1 MFFPQALSQITRL
14 TGLKFEKE
22 EGEEGERK
30 EREEKNR
37 KVKNEYVKFI
47 ATWVFI
53 FSLSGI
59 ITYFRKYIS
68 NDLANRIAV
77 RLRKKVFSV
86 LISKNYAFF
95 NSTNTNVASLV
106 HKITNDITSISNTIS
121 LDLVFG
127 IRGLFFI
134 LGGSL
139 YLIIKIPEWT
149 FMSLGTMCVLVYLS
163 KVVGKQLRQAKKEE
177 VELLNKISSF
187 ANERFSSIK
196 LVKLSNMESRELQH
210 FEGHLENYYKQS
222 QKVSKF
228 MGLNHGVLDGLGQ
241 SALIVILAYGSYLVS
256 MGVGSPEML
265 TSAIYSLY
273 VGLGFRSLIVV
284 YTEMTKVSAI
294 YSGIYELIESVE
306 EDSEYNSEVLFRK
319 NELENFDVKKTISE
333 KVTEAELKRGSPASI
348 DNDNT
353 DNSINYVEKET
364 LGKKDENNQNTG
376 DEVLASNHLDHK
388 PEITFR
394 NVSFRYPGVNSNNY
408 VLRDFNLV
416 VKPGEIIAIQGE
428 SGSGKSTILNLLC
441 KLYEVESGEILIDEI
456 SLSSKDPSWIQQNIA
471 YVTQESM
478 LFMDSIYENIIYGN
492 QGFDNTIENVIKC
505 AKIANAHDFIEKLPM
520 GYNSL
525 LSEKGGN
532 LSGGQRQRIALAR
545 ALMKN
550 PKIII
555 LDEATSSLDPELERQ
570 IVTELKEICRGRT
583 CLIITHKIESYLGLI
598 DRVVKINE

>member
-14 TGLKFEKE
+14 TGLKFQKE
-22 EGEEGERK
+22 EGEEEERK
-30 EREEKNR
+30 KRVEENK
-37 KVKNEYVKFI
+37 KVTREYVKFI
-47 ATWVFI
+47 TTWVFI
-53 FSLSGI
+53 FSLSGV

-68 NDLANRIAV
+68 NDLANRISV
-77 RLRKKVFSV
+77 RLRKKIFSV

-95 NSTNTNVASLV
+95 NSPSTNVASLV

-149 FMSLGTMCVLVYLS
+149 LMSLGTMSFLVYLS
-163 KVVGKQLRQAKKEE
+163 KIVGKQLRQSKKEE

-196 LVKLSNMESRELQH
+196 LVKLSNTESLETRN
-210 FEGHLENYYKQS
+210 FEGHLENYYMQS
-222 QKVSKF
+222 RKVSKF
-228 MGLNHGVLDGLGQ
+228 LGLNHGVLDGLGQ

-284 YTEMTKVSAI
+284 YTEMTKVSAV
-294 YSGIYELIESVE
+294 YAGIYELIESVE
-306 EDSEYNSEVLFRK
+306 EDGEYNSEVLF
-319 NELENFDVKKTISE
+319 
-333 KVTEAELKRGSPASI
+333 
-348 DNDNT
+348 
-353 DNSINYVEKET
+353 
-364 LGKKDENNQNTG
+364 GKKDNLEEATKKLAGENISSKQEINKAIMDSFREKGEENGQDGVKEALAGQNG
-376 DEVLASNHLDHK
+376 FEEALAAKHLAHK
-388 PEITFR
+388 PEINFK
-394 NVSFRYPGVNSNNY
+394 NVSFRYPGANSNNY
-408 VLRDFNLV
+408 VLRDFNLC

-441 KLYEVESGEILIDEI
+441 KLYEIESGEILIDNDP
-456 SLSSKDPSWIQQNIA
+456 LSSKDSSWIQQNIA

-478 LFMDSIYENIIYGN
+478 LFMDTIYENIIYGN
-492 QGFDNTIENVIKC
+492 QGFDKSIENVIKC

-570 IVTELKEICRGRT
+570 IVMELKEICRGRT

>member
-22 EGEEGERK
+22 EGEE
-30 EREEKNR
+30 EEKKKKEERNR
-37 KVKNEYVKFI
+37 EVKKEYVKFI
-47 ATWVFI
+47 TTWVFI

-59 ITYFRKYIS
+59 VTYFRKYIS

-77 RLRKKVFSV
+77 RLRKKIFSV

-95 NSTNTNVASLV
+95 NSPNTNVASLV

-196 LVKLSNMESRELQH
+196 LVKLSNMESLESKN
-210 FEGHLENYYKQS
+210 FENHLENYYKQS

-294 YSGIYELIESVE
+294 YAGIYELIESVE
-306 EDSEYNSEVLFRK
+306 NDSEYNSEVLFRK
-319 NELENFDVKKTISE
+319 EEYENAVLGKTILKTISE
-333 KVTEAELKRGSPASI
+333 EVTEK
-348 DNDNT
+348 
-353 DNSINYVEKET
+353 SINNVEERKFFGKEIDQ
-364 LGKKDENNQNTG
+364 KNMENK
-376 DEVLASNHLDHK
+376 VLASNHLDHT
-388 PEITFR
+388 PEIAFR
-394 NVSFRYPGVNSNNY
+394 NICFRYPGANSNNY

-441 KLYEVESGEILIDEI
+441 KLYEAESGEILIDNV
-456 SLSSKDPSWIQQNIA
+456 SLSTKDPSWIQQNIA

-478 LFMDSIYENIIYGN
+478 LFMDTIYENIIYGN
-492 QGFDNTIENVIKC
+492 QGFDNSIENVIKC

-525 LSEKGGN
+525 LSEKGSN

-583 CLIITHKIESYLGLI
+583 CVIITHKIESYLGLI